1 MKKIL
6 FIFFFS
12 ILFNG
17 KVNSKENVV
26 VLDCEYSKF
35 PDQIELQIFLKEKH
49 LTNGYDFF
57 KIVELDQTYL
67 KAQSFDKEYVID
79 RFTGY
84 MAEYSL
90 QGKQQ
95 RVKDS
100 KKEWQCSKIERMF

>member
-6 FIFFFS
+6 FIILFS
-12 ILFNG
+12 FLFNG

-26 VLDCEYSKF
+26 VLDCVNNF

-57 KIVELDQTYL
+57 KIVKLDQTYL

-84 MAEYSL
+84 MVEYSL

-95 RVKDS
+95 RVKNS